1 MIKLLRVDDRL
12 LHGQVAFAWTK
23 SLKVNLIIVANDKI
37 AHDEFTK
44 MTLGLAKPQN
54 VNLTIVEV
62 KKAVEILKTDK
73 AKKYSSLIIVNNLE
87 DAKELIMNVDE
98 LHSLNLG
105 GLRERE
111 GSTRYTNA
119 ITLTEKDVDIC
130 REILDKG
137 YEIEAR
143 QMPSDNKQDIKDL
156 IK

>member
-23 SLKVNLIIVANDKI
+23 SLNVNLIVVANDKI

-62 KKAVEILKTDK
+62 DK
-73 AKKYSSLIIVNNLE
+73 AIQILNTEKARHYTSLIIVNNLV
-87 DAKELIMNVDE
+87 DAKKIIMEVE
-98 LHSLNLG
+98 EIRSLNLG
-105 GLRERE
+105 GLRERV
-111 GSTRYTNA
+111 GSERYTNA
-119 ITLTEKDVDIC
+119 ITLTKEDVTLCKELI
-130 REILDKG
+130 EAG

-143 QMPSDNKQDIKDL
+143 QMPSDHKQSIQELLK
-156 IK
+156 

>member
-1 MIKLLRVDDRL
+1 MIRLLRVDDRL

-23 SLKVNLIIVANDKI
+23 NLKVNLIIVANDKI

-62 KKAVEILKTDK
+62 RKAIEILKTDK

-87 DAKELIMNVDE
+87 DAKALIMDVEEIN
-98 LHSLNLG
+98 SLNLG

-119 ITLTEKDVDIC
+119 VTLTQEDISIC
-130 REILDKG
+130 KEIIDAG

-143 QMPSDNKQDIKDL
+143 QMPTDNKQDIKEL

>member
-23 SLKVNLIIVANDKI
+23 NLKVNLIVVANDTI

-62 KKAVEILKTDK
+62 DKAVNILTSEKG
-73 AKKYSSLIIVNNLE
+73 KKYSSLVIVNNVK
-87 DAKELIMNVDE
+87 DAHRIMSEVDE
-98 LHSLNLG
+98 LNSLNLG

-111 GSTRYTNA
+111 GSKRYTNA
-119 ITLTEKDVDIC
+119 ITLTEEDVNLAKSL
-130 REILDKG
+130 LDSG
-137 YEIEAR
+137 YEVEIR
-143 QMPSDNKQDIKDL
+143 QMPTDKKQQL
-156 IK
+156 QSLL

>member
-23 SLKVNLIIVANDKI
+23 SLKVNLIIVANDTI

-62 KKAVEILKTDK
+62 DKAVNILNSEKG
-73 AKKYSSLIIVNNLE
+73 KKYSSLVIVNNLK
-87 DAKELIMNVDE
+87 DAHKIMMNTEELK
-98 LHSLNLG
+98 SLNIG

-111 GSTRYTNA
+111 GSKRYTNA
-119 ITLTEKDVDIC
+119 VTLTQEDIDLSQ
-130 REILDKG
+130 ELIAAG
-137 YEIEAR
+137 YEVEIR
-143 QMPSDNKQDIKDL
+143 QMPTDKKQKL
-156 IK
+156 QELL